1 MKLAEALITRSNL
14 QKRIDGL
21 REKLLKYSKVQDGDE
36 PPENPDMLYKE
47 ISDCY
52 DEVTSLIQ
60 RINKTNSAVMFD
72 EERTIA
78 DTIAF
83 RDVLVQ
89 RYNTANK
96 LVASATD
103 VIDRY
108 STKEIKIKS
117 SVDVKMYQKTANKF
131 AKDYRELDMKIQ
143 EKNWAV
149 ELM

>member
-96 LVASATD
+96 LVARAFCSD
-103 VIDRY
+103 KD
-108 STKEIKIKS
+108 K
-117 SVDVKMYQKTANKF
+117 VDKV
-131 AKDYRELDMKIQ
+131 
-143 EKNWAV
+143 
-149 ELM
+149 